1 MRLLFNMP
9 QGTIIAAGAAT
20 SLSTTETANLV
31 QNTYDYIGAGQ
42 LKLYAKAS
50 AATVLCN
57 LFINGAQICRR
68 TPIMF
73 TGTAGTIDTSANLI
87 TSVPTIGGRVELT
100 FVATAATPTIDY
112 LLTFEG
118 VPVVSKAISRLFG
131 R

>member
-1 MRLLFNMP
+1 MP
-9 QGTIIAAGAAT
+9 QGTVIAAGAAT
-20 SLSTTETANLV
+20 TLSTTETSNLV
-31 QNTYDYIGAGQ
+31 QNTYDYVGAGQ

-57 LFINGAQICRR
+57 LFVNGVQILRR

-100 FVATAATPTIDY
+100 FVATTGTPTVDY

-118 VPVVSKAISRLFG
+118 IPVVGKAISRLMG

>member
-1 MRLLFNMP
+1 MP
-9 QGTIIAAGAAT
+9 QGTVIAAGAAT
-20 SLSTTETANLV
+20 ATSTTESSNLV
-31 QNTYDYIGAGQ
+31 TNTYDYITTGQ

-57 LFINGAQICRR
+57 LFVQGVQILRR

-87 TSVPTIGGRVELT
+87 TSVPTLGGRVELT
-100 FVATAATPTIDY
+100 FVATAGTPTVDY

-118 VPVVSKAISRLFG
+118 VPVVGKAISKLFG

>member
-1 MRLLFNMP
+1 MP
-9 QGTIIAAGAAT
+9 QGTVIGAGAAT

-50 AATVLCN
+50 AASVLCN
-57 LFINGAQICRR
+57 LFINGVQVLRR

-87 TSVPTIGGRVELT
+87 TSVPTLGGRVELT
-100 FVATAATPTIDY
+100 FVATTGTPTVDY

-118 VPVVSKAISRLFG
+118 VPVVSKAISRFMG

>member
-1 MRLLFNMP
+1 MP
-9 QGTIIAAGAAT
+9 QGTVIAAGAAT
-20 SLSTTETANLV
+20 TLSTTETSNLV
-31 QNTYDYIGAGQ
+31 QNTYDYVGAGQ

-57 LFINGAQICRR
+57 LFVNGVQILRR

-87 TSVPTIGGRVELT
+87 TSVPTMGGRVELT
-100 FVATAATPTIDY
+100 FVALSGTPSVDF

-118 VPVVSKAISRLFG
+118 IPIVGKAISKLMG